1 MGIEAFERIEPEK
14 LDLLLMDLS
23 MPSMEGVK
31 TTIRIRE
38 IGNSALANKTPFIIV
53 SAHKFK
59 HQFHET
65 EALHIISQKTG

>member
-1 MGIEAFERIEPEK
+1 
-14 LDLLLMDLS
+14 